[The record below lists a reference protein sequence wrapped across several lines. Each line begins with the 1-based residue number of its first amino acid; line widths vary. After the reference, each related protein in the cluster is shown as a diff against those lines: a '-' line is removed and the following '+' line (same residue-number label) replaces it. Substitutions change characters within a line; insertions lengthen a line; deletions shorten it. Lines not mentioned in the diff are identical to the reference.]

1 MKKYISIISF
11 FILSIFLL
19 DFIKEFSLDAR
30 PGRGGSYRSSSSFS
44 RSSSSSYRS
53 SSSRSYPGGS
63 YHSSGGGGGS
73 GEDIGPLFAFI
84 FWAVFGLMSFN
95 FMLKGLDKTM
105 EDPDVEKTGAKM
117 KVIGIGLVLAL
128 VSSGIA
134 SLTEGIAYF
143 FLFFL
148 VAIPFILFFL
158 GIKRF
163 RDGREVIFV
172 AKGESSD
179 V

>member
-1 MKKYISIISF
+1 MIKYISIISF
-11 FILSIFLL
+11 FILSIFLF

-30 PGRGGSYRSSSSFS
+30 PGRGGSYRSSSSSS
-44 RSSSSSYRS
+44 RSSSSYRS
-53 SSSRSYPGGS
+53 SSSSRSYSGGS

-73 GEDIGPLFAFI
+73 GEIGPLFAFI
-84 FWAVFGLMSFN
+84 FWAVLGVLSFAS
-95 FMLKGLDKTM
+95 MLKGLDKTM
-105 EDPDVEKTGAKM
+105 EDSDVKTSKLKM
-117 KVIGIGLVLAL
+117 QYIFWGVVLA
-128 VSSGIA
+128 VASSAFAMISDGM
-134 SLTEGIAYF
+134 AYF

-172 AKGESSD
+172 AKGD
-179 V
+179 N